1 MILPIIYTNEA
12 NSLPPYSGQYFPFP
26 ATLVFFIGFI
36 TNSHIKYFI
45 FIYVSISLHKYI
57 IFTMVEIKKNK
68 FCFLEQLR
76 FTEKF
81 RDSKYKRHQYSPY
94 STFLLLALNT
104 IHLL

>member
-12 NSLPPYSGQYFPFP
+12 KSLPPYSGQYFPFP

-57 IFTMVEIKKNK
+57 IFTMAEI
-68 FCFLEQLR
+68 
-76 FTEKF
+76 
-81 RDSKYKRHQYSPY
+81 
-94 STFLLLALNT
+94 
-104 IHLL
+104 